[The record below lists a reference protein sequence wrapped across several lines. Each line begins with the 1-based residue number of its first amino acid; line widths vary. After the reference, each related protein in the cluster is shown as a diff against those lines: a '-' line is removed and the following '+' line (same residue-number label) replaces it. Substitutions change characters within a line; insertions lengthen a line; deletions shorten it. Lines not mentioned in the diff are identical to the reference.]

1 MKYWKE
7 ILFFSV
13 ITAYYIVGIAPDMTW
28 LSQGGDAFDYVIGS
42 ERMWA
47 VRPTGYPTYILLG
60 WLFQRLPFNPFW
72 NLGLF
77 SALSSVATCVFI
89 FLTIKLLTTRPAS
102 ARTVKTP
109 IGKPSVPIEDIRG
122 AARKVVA
129 SRNRVIK
136 LAPYLGALTYAGAFL
151 IWTQSVV
158 PEVYALTTLLMVMA
172 TYFALRGKWYICA
185 AVLAVGLGTHHII
198 VFAAVPL
205 LVYFL
210 YQKRLRLTTARTP
223 ICLGIGVL
231 GLLPYLQ
238 TQLCVVGEQTT
249 SGLGRV
255 VQNSLGTL
263 GFLYTLPL
271 NYTWWRLGEFI
282 PVLLTSVGTG
292 LVLLFFLRWNKKIA
306 LLVALTVLPISY
318 YALGMIP
325 MWIVYMV
332 PGIAFLSILIGIGAS
347 RFPYKKVLPVFLV
360 VPVILMVL
368 NLVFY
373 DLGRSVDPQPTTARQ
388 FYTQLDEIP
397 DNAIFY
403 IHTWGEPWLVTYYY
417 LVENDYRF
425 DMVFQSE
432 IIHSGEHY
440 TDYLESNGVRM
451 PEAPGHDPVTA
462 LPTGKYAGEDYF
474 ENFDTDK
481 YLVDMKA
488 LNPGRPIYASVGK
501 TDEPK
506 YDKLHFTLM
515 DITDIIGTR
524 SNLIEVT
531 PFGE

>member
-1 MKYWKE
+1 
-7 ILFFSV
+7 
-13 ITAYYIVGIAPDMTW
+13 
-28 LSQGGDAFDYVIGS
+28 
-42 ERMWA
+42 
-47 VRPTGYPTYILLG
+47 
-60 WLFQRLPFNPFW
+60 
-72 NLGLF
+72 
-77 SALSSVATCVFI
+77 
-89 FLTIKLLTTRPAS
+89 
-102 ARTVKTP
+102 
-109 IGKPSVPIEDIRG
+109 
-122 AARKVVA
+122 
-129 SRNRVIK
+129 
-136 LAPYLGALTYAGAFL
+136 
-151 IWTQSVV
+151 
-158 PEVYALTTLLMVMA
+158 MVMA
-172 TYFALRGKWYICA
+172 TYFALKGRWYVCA
-185 AVLAVGLGTHHII
+185 AVLAVGLGTHHIV
-198 VFAAVPL
+198 VFAVVPL

-210 YQKRLRLTTARTP
+210 YQKRKSLTTARTP
-223 ICLGIGVL
+223 ICLGIGAL
-231 GLLPYLQ
+231 GMLAYLQ

-292 LVLLFFLRWNKKIA
+292 LVLLAFLKWDKKIA
-306 LLVALTVLPISY
+306 LLIALAVLPISY
-318 YALGMIP
+318 YALGFIP

-332 PGIAFLSILIGIGAS
+332 PGIAFLSILIGVGAS
-347 RFPYKKVLPVFLV
+347 RFPYRKFLPVFLV
-360 VPVILMVL
+360 VPVVLMVL
-368 NLVFY
+368 NITFY
-373 DLGRSVDPQPTTARQ
+373 DLGRSVDPEPTTARQ
-388 FYTQLDEIP
+388 FYNQLEEIP
-397 DNAIFY
+397 DGAIFY

-440 TDYLESNGVRM
+440 TNYLESNGVRM

-474 ENFDTDK
+474 ENFDTDR

-488 LNPGRPIYASVGK
+488 LNPDRPIYASVGK
-501 TDEPK
+501 TNEPK